1 MPKPVILDVDP
12 GVDDALA
19 ILLALRSEELEVRA
33 LTVVNGNVPLSSGV
47 DNALKVLEL
56 AGHSDIPV
64 YEGAERPLRRD
75 AVHAK
80 AFHGESGLGEA
91 ALPEP
96 SISAHSGAVD
106 FLKTVL
112 RAEPGVVSVIAL
124 GPLTNLA
131 LAQQQDPG
139 ILECA
144 NEIVVMGGALHSPG
158 NVAPHSE
165 FNFYVDPDAARA
177 VIRTG
182 AELTIVPLDA
192 TRMIDLS
199 RDDIGQ
205 QLKVNSSPAALFCE
219 AATRAG
225 LSIAERMSGNAVFY
239 LHDPLAVAAAID
251 ASICDFDDYWIDI
264 ETEGELT
271 AGQVVFDR
279 RAYADEASWDGRR
292 VRCAVAA
299 DRQRMLQ
306 LFFDRAL
313 A

>member
-33 LTVVNGNVPLSSGV
+33 LTVVNGNVPLNLGV
-47 DNALKVLEL
+47 ENALKVLEL
-56 AGHSDIPV
+56 AGRGDIPV

-80 AFHGESGLGEA
+80 AFHGETGLGEA
-91 ALPEP
+91 VLPAP
-96 SISAHSGAVD
+96 SISAHGDAVD
-106 FLKTVL
+106 FLRFAL
-112 RAEPGVVSVIAL
+112 RAEPGAVTVIGL

-131 LAQQQDPG
+131 LAEQDDPG
-139 ILECA
+139 ILQCA
-144 NEIVVMGGALHSPG
+144 NEIVVMGGALQSPG

-165 FNFYVDPDAARA
+165 FNFFVDPDAARA
-177 VIRTG
+177 VIRSG
-182 AELTIVPLDA
+182 AGLSLVPLDA
-192 TRMIDLS
+192 TRMAHLS
-199 RDDIGQ
+199 REEIQ
-205 QLKVNSSPAALFCE
+205 QKRKTNSSPAVLFCE
-219 AATRAG
+219 DATRVGMAN
-225 LSIAERMSGNAVFY
+225 AERMSGDAVFY
-239 LHDPLAVAAAID
+239 LHDPLAVATTID
-251 ASICDFDDYWIDI
+251 ASICDYEEYWIDI
-264 ETEGELT
+264 ETEGDLT

-279 RAYADEASWDGRR
+279 RPYANEGDRVGQR

-299 DRQRMLQ
+299 ERQRMLR